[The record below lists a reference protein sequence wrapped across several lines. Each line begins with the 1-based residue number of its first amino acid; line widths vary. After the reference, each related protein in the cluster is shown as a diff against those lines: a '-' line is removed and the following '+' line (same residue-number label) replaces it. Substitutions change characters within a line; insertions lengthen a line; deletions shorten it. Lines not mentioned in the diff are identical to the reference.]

1 MDWYETVKAHL
12 FFLLEVIERF
22 QKSLMGREP
31 SFNELDESE
40 PENEVVLILNE
51 MIE

>member
-1 MDWYETVKAHL
+1 MDWYETVKAHFF
-12 FFLLEVIERF
+12 FFLEVLENF

-31 SFNELDESE
+31 SFNVLDESE

-51 MIE
+51 SIE